1 MESEMLSGIA
11 QKAER
16 TVEWKKKKQSVIST
30 GISTPCTRDPKGCE
44 LCVQGGN
51 CPLTRAGIT
60 VHSCEYLQ
68 PTTQPQLQ
76 CESPT

>member
-16 TVEWKKKKQSVIST
+16 TVEWKKQSVIST
-30 GISTPCTRDPKGCE
+30 GISRETPCTRDPVYARPRAITQKGQGCE

-51 CPLTRAGIT
+51 CPCLTRAGIT
-60 VHSCEYLQ
+60 VHSCEH
-68 PTTQPQLQ
+68 P
-76 CESPT
+76 